1 MATTSL
7 FAVAASAAGEA
18 ADHAKGGLPQL
29 DTTTFASQIFWLIVT
44 MVLLFLLMKNIALPR
59 IASVLEERADAIA
72 DDLDKADEFKRKAE
86 EAEAAY
92 DQALVDARSKA
103 QAIAAETR
111 AEIQKDVDAAI
122 AKADAE
128 ISARAAEGE
137 KRIAEIRESAMAS
150 VTEVANDTAVAVVDA
165 VMPGVA
171 DADAVKAAVGT
182 QLG

>member
-7 FAVAASAAGEA
+7 LAVAAAAAGEA
-18 ADHAKGGLPQL
+18 PKGGLPQL

-44 MVLLFLLMKNIALPR
+44 MVVLFYLMKNLALPR

-72 DDLDKADEFKRKAE
+72 DDLDKAEEFKRKAE

-92 DQALVDARSKA
+92 EQALVDARSKA
-103 QAIAAETR
+103 QATAAETR

-137 KRIAEIRESAMAS
+137 ARIADIRASAVAS
-150 VTEVANDTAVAVVDA
+150 VNEVANDTAVAVVEA
-165 VMPGVA
+165 VMPGLA
-171 DADAVKAAVGT
+171 DADSVKSAVGT
-182 QLG
+182 QLN

>member
-7 FAVAASAAGEA
+7 LAAAAAAAGEA
-18 ADHAKGGLPQL
+18 PKGGLPQL
-29 DTTTFASQIFWLIVT
+29 DTTTFASQIFWLIVS
-44 MVLLFLLMKNIALPR
+44 MVVLFYLMKNLALPR

-72 DDLDKADEFKRKAE
+72 DDLDKAEEFRRKAE

-92 DQALVDARSKA
+92 EQALIDARSKA

-137 KRIAEIRESAMAS
+137 TRIAEIRASAMAS
-150 VTEVANDTAVAVVDA
+150 VTEVANDTAVAVVEA
-165 VMPGVA
+165 VMPDVA
-171 DADAVKAAVGT
+171 DADTVKAAVGA
-182 QLG
+182 QLS